1 MTPFTMLGTR
11 LMALLSNCSGF
22 TRSLTPA
29 VPTLPSGVSLIQRL
43 TRGLT
48 AAIASTLM
56 LLSSGALAQPSCLNA
71 DVNGDGVVDD
81 ADLLQVLFCFGTNVR
96 WTVPAI
102 NALVAD
108 RLTSAFPRQFP
119 AAPDVPFA
127 PENAAFAR
135 TRIRPTLDS
144 FFDVFTTWD
153 TRADFRNFSAS
164 QIAQGLVVGAVY
176 LPRGESPAGQ
186 PLEEGFYLVQLR
198 SGDLQQWA
206 MSLRNPTTGAVVATF
221 PANVQVIEPFSAPRA
236 WNDISIRIIR
246 RPGGGF
252 CVEIWLTYMC
262 PNGTLLDSTLV
273 WRRCF

>member
-22 TRSLTPA
+22 TRSLTLA
-29 VPTLPSGVSLIQRL
+29 VPTPPSGVSLTQRF

-48 AAIASTLM
+48 AALASTLM
-56 LLSSGALAQPSCLNA
+56 LLSSGALAQPACLNA

-108 RLTSAFPRQFP
+108 RLTSAFPRQFL

-176 LPRGESPAGQ
+176 LPRGESPTGQ